1 MRVRSLTTAVLTAAG
16 CVVLAVPAL
25 AVTPQQAPPVATHQD
40 SGAEPWVAAWT
51 TAPQGVYPLGYPVG
65 QPGPLGEVAPGT
77 EVPLLEYA
85 FPDEQAQDQTMRM
98 VVHPGIG
105 GDEWRVK
112 LSNRFGTQPVT
123 FGRATAALQ
132 QSGATVVPGTDHQL
146 TFDGRSSVTL
156 QPGEEVRSDPVR
168 MELSDADAQRSN
180 VAVSLHVRGAS
191 GPMTWHAASFT
202 TSYVTDPGAGDH
214 TGDVTDEAFPH
225 STTSWFFLTGLE
237 VQREDAGT
245 VVALGDSITD
255 GFFSTINGND
265 RWPDVLQRRLLA
277 EDDEEVVSVVN
288 QGIAGNMV
296 TRVGR
301 LAGGCTPCDGPPA
314 VDRLDEDVLSQ
325 PGLRAV
331 VLLEGINDIGG
342 GGATAAE
349 VVAGMEEIADRVH
362 DAGIPIIGATLTPS
376 GGAEEGLANYG
387 TAETDEQRR
396 AVNDFI
402 RTSGVFDAVVD
413 FAAAT
418 EDPADPSRLLPI
430 YDTNTSVG
438 GPGDHLHPNRAGFLA
453 MGSAFDLEE
462 LRQLVASAAP
472 EVREAG

>member
-1 MRVRSLTTAVLTAAG
+1 
-16 CVVLAVPAL
+16 
-25 AVTPQQAPPVATHQD
+25 
-40 SGAEPWVAAWT
+40 
-51 TAPQGVYPLGYPVG
+51 
-65 QPGPLGEVAPGT
+65 
-77 EVPLLEYA
+77 
-85 FPDEQAQDQTMRM
+85 
-98 VVHPGIG
+98 
-105 GDEWRVK
+105 
-112 LSNRFGTQPVT
+112 
-123 FGRATAALQ
+123 
-132 QSGATVVPGTDHQL
+132 
-146 TFDGRSSVTL
+146 
-156 QPGEEVRSDPVR
+156 
-168 MELSDADAQRSN
+168 
-180 VAVSLHVRGAS
+180 
-191 GPMTWHAASFT
+191 MTWHAASFT

-214 TGDVTDEAFPH
+214 TGDTTDEAFPH

-277 EDDEEVVSVVN
+277 EDDDGSGDGDGDVVSVVN

-314 VDRLDEDVLSQ
+314 IDRLDEDVLSQ

-342 GGATAAE
+342 GGATAEE
-349 VVAGMEEIADRVH
+349 VIAGMEEIVDRVH
-362 DAGIPIIGATLTPS
+362 DQGIPVIGATLTPS

-387 TAETDEQRR
+387 TAETDAQRR

-402 RTSGVFDAVVD
+402 RTSGRFDAVVD

-418 EDPADPSRLLPI
+418 EDPADPSRLLPA

-453 MGSAFDLEE
+453 MGYAFDLEE
-462 LRQLVASAAP
+462 LRELVASTDP
-472 EVREAG
+472 ELQGAG

>member
-1 MRVRSLTTAVLTAAG
+1 MRVRHVTTAVIATVG
-16 CVVLAVPAL
+16 CLFLAVPAL
-25 AVTPQQAPPVATHQD
+25 AVTPLQAPSAATQQD
-40 SGAEPWVAAWT
+40 HGSAPWVASWT
-51 TAPQGVYPLGYPVG
+51 ASPQGVYPLGYTVG
-65 QPGPLGEVAPGT
+65 QPGPLGEVAPGV
-77 EVPLLEYA
+77 EQPLLEYA
-85 FPDEQAQDQTMRM
+85 FPDEQADDQTLRM
-98 VVHPGIG
+98 VVHPSIG
-105 GDEWRVK
+105 GDVWRVK

-123 FGRATAALQ
+123 FGPVTAALQ
-132 QSGATVVPGTDHQL
+132 QSGATIVPGTSRQL
-146 TFDGRSSVTL
+146 TFDGQPSVTL
-156 QPGEEVRSDPVR
+156 QPGEERRSDPVR
-168 MELSDADAQRSN
+168 ISLGDEEAQRSSL
-180 VAVSLHVRGAS
+180 AVSLHVQGDS

-202 TSYVTDPGAGDH
+202 SSYVTDPGAGDH

-245 VVALGDSITD
+245 VVAFGDSITD

-301 LAGGCTPCDGPPA
+301 LEGGCTPCDGPPA

-349 VVAGMEEIADRVH
+349 VIAGMEEIADRVH
-362 DAGIPIIGATLTPS
+362 AAGIPIIGATLTPS
-376 GGAEEGLANYG
+376 GGAADNLANYG

-402 RTSGVFDAVVD
+402 RTSGAFDAVVD

-418 EDPADPSRLLPI
+418 EDPADPSRLLPA

-453 MGSAFDLEE
+453 MGAAFDLEE
-462 LRQLVASAAP
+462 LRALVASAAP
-472 EVREAG
+472 HAMAAG